1 MLRFGLPL
9 VLLTAL
15 AGGCATLKND
25 TTVCPEY
32 RDLRCATGVDC
43 SYDTTKGC
51 RVCRCARPE
60 DMPLP
65 PPSSTLPPQ

>member
-1 MLRFGLPL
+1 MRLGPF
-9 VLLTAL
+9 LLLAAL

-32 RDLRCATGVDC
+32 RDLRCATSVDC
-43 SYDTTKGC
+43 AFDNARGC

-60 DMPLP
+60 DLPQP
-65 PPSSTLPPQ
+65 PPPSTLPPQ